1 MPVEHVRPI
10 VQEVDRVVEKIIQ
23 VNVENTPEV
32 VTVDCVRE
40 ILRVEKDKEFIEVPV
55 PQPVDRV
62 VEVERLV

>member
-1 MPVEHVRPI
+1 M
-10 VQEVDRVVEKIIQ
+10 VEKIIQ

-40 ILRVEKDKEFIEVPV
+40 ILKVEKDKEFIEVPV